1 MNSTHTFSHTLK
13 HALATLVVVACCLLT
28 TASCGAGPAGGEHS
42 QGDTIALSYARNLVM
57 VDHGDHIEVTMLDP
71 WHAGRTL
78 ARYTLTTDSTLRGEG
93 VVHVPLKRAAVFTS
107 VHCALLN
114 ELGAAS
120 AVRGVCDLQYMPLAY
135 VREAVAQGRMTDL
148 GNSMEPNMER
158 LIDLMPDAVLRSPME
173 QTGGYGKLG
182 RLDIPVLECADYM
195 EVSPLAR
202 AEWIKLY
209 GRLVGQAQRADSL
222 FQCVEQRYVSL
233 KQQAAQATSHP
244 SLICEAPYNGQWY
257 LPAGG
262 STMGQMYADA
272 GARYLF
278 ADLEGTGASPIS
290 IEHVLERALTAD
302 VWLIKQYGLQSKAQ
316 LAADVPALRGIKA
329 QAWTCDPSTSGF
341 YEETPFHPDLLLA
354 DLVALLHP
362 ELNVHPAK
370 RYFHR
375 IP

>member
-1 MNSTHTFSHTLK
+1 MT
-13 HALATLVVVACCLLT
+13 VACCLL
-28 TASCGAGPAGGEHS
+28 ALVSCGAGPAAGEHS
-42 QGDTIALSYARNLVM
+42 EGDTIPLSYARNLVM
-57 VDHGDHIEVTMLDP
+57 VAHGDRTEVTMLDP

-78 ARYTLTTDSTLRGEG
+78 AHYTLTTDTTLRGEG

-114 ELGAAS
+114 ELGAMEV
-120 AVRGVCDLQYMPLAY
+120 VRGVCDLQYMPLGY
-135 VREAVAQGRMTDL
+135 VRDAVAQGRMTDL

-182 RLDIPVLECADYM
+182 RLDIPVVECADYM

-209 GRLVGQAQRADSL
+209 GRLVGQVHRADSI

-244 SLICEAPYNGQWY
+244 RLICESPYNGQWY

-272 GARYLF
+272 GADYLF
-278 ADLEGTGASPIS
+278 ADLQGTGASPIS
-290 IEHVLERALTAD
+290 IERVLERALTAD
-302 VWLIKQYGLQSKAQ
+302 VWLVKQYGLQSKAQ

-329 QAWTCDPSTSGF
+329 QAWACDPSTSGF

-362 ELNVHPAK
+362 TLNVHPTK
-370 RYFHR
+370 HYFHC